1 VFEARNSKSEIRN
14 NQIDQKK
21 QNSKQEF
28 LEFGIH
34 NSDLC
39 FGFVSDFELRI
50 SDFELELPGVLA
62 PAIEV

>member
-39 FGFVSDFELRI
+39 FGFVSDF
-50 SDFELELPGVLA
+50 GA
-62 PAIEV
+62 PVKKPARCCE